1 MRPFC
6 ISWAIA
12 VGMLWAASFFTM
24 AWAFC
29 FFILLMPSSSIG
41 LRPSFMRTR
50 FVLTM
55 SFGSKLSFSS
65 IIICLAL
72 MALPRTSSF
81 VEIHFSTLL
90 LLTGSVQ
97 DMTTKYLLWDLTRR
111 AAVITRPQ
119 NRLSSSGFGSEMRL
133 KPLFPPSC
141 PGYRLHRP

>member
-1 MRPFC
+1 
-6 ISWAIA
+6 
-12 VGMLWAASFFTM
+12 M

-50 FVLTM
+50 CVLTM

-65 IIICLAL
+65 IIRLAL

-90 LLTGSVQ
+90 LLTGALNV
-97 DMTTKYLLWDLTRR
+97 R
-111 AAVITRPQ
+111 
-119 NRLSSSGFGSEMRL
+119 
-133 KPLFPPSC
+133 
-141 PGYRLHRP
+141 